1 MAKYEI
7 NYTCGHTS
15 TVQLFGKCSERERKI
30 EWMERQE
37 CPECRRKREAEE
49 AVKVTEGL
57 ELPEL
62 EGSEKQVAWAKMK
75 KSGIRGK
82 NAPAAAIGTRKTIAA
97 GICGVSSTVS
107 K

>member
-7 NYTCGHTS
+7 NHTCGHTS

-49 AVKVTEGL
+49 AAKITEGL
-57 ELPEL
+57 ENFPNWKEAKSKLPGL
-62 EGSEKQVAWAKMK
+62 IASEPGLPRKSARMK
-75 KSGIRGK
+75 NTRT
-82 NAPAAAIGTRKTIAA
+82 AIP
-97 GICGVSSTVS
+97 
-107 K
+107 